1 MRMLCPTDFSRNSEF
16 AVEYA
21 VNLANTLK
29 ASIHFVS
36 SFKVPHVAGS
46 LRSLDIKIHDAVL
59 EDLNFF
65 AGKFAPLITT
75 GIKPT
80 TEVVEGNTTPS
91 ILAYAEKMGV
101 DLIVMGTKG
110 SGGLSNMILGS
121 ITRKFFQESSIPVM
135 AINPET
141 RYKLPDNSILLA
153 LDASGIHNPRS
164 VQLLRTICTLSETG
178 IDIIH
183 VSDQNVKFSSESLAP
198 GIKECTRK
206 FEIVSGKDPIMEI
219 KKYAE
224 SHNSGIIAMVSHSH
238 SFWERLF
245 TDSNTI
251 SELNV
256 SNVPVLVLPE

>member
-1 MRMLCPTDFSRNSEF
+1 MRILCPTDFSRNSEF

-21 VNLANTLK
+21 INLANSLN
-29 ASIHFVS
+29 ASVHFVS

-46 LRSLDIKIHDAVL
+46 LRSLDVKIHDAVL
-59 EDLNFF
+59 EDLNYF
-65 AGKFAPLITT
+65 AGKYSSLITT
-75 GIKPT
+75 GITPT

-91 ILAYAEKMGV
+91 ILAYAEKMGI

-121 ITRKFFQESSIPVM
+121 ITRKFLQVSDIPVM

-141 RYKLPDNSILLA
+141 RYRLPDNSVLLA
-153 LDASGIHNPRS
+153 LDASGIHNVKS
-164 VQLLRTICTLSETG
+164 VKLLKTICTLS
-178 IDIIH
+178 DNSVDVIH
-183 VSDQNVKFSSESLAP
+183 VSDQNSNLSAEVLAP
-198 GIKECTRK
+198 GLKDCIRK
-206 FEIVSGKDPIMEI
+206 FEILSGSDPVMEI

-224 SHNSGIIAMVSHSH
+224 ANNTGIIAMVSHRH